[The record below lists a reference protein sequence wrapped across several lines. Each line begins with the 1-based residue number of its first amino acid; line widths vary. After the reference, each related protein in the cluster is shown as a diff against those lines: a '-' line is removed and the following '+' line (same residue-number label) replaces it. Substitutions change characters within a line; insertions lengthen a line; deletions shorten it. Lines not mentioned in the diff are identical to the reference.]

1 MLLSVSEGWVIST
14 VPITAYNGNYATKCH
29 ISNVSKRIQ
38 WICQEIS
45 VASIIG
51 KHNEQAALIQNFL
64 NFKLSLFFEHLFYS
78 AL

>member
-1 MLLSVSEGWVIST
+1 M
-14 VPITAYNGNYATKCH
+14 PQCH
-29 ISNVSKRIQ
+29 ISDVSKRIQ

-78 AL
+78 ALYNWLIATAVYTWG